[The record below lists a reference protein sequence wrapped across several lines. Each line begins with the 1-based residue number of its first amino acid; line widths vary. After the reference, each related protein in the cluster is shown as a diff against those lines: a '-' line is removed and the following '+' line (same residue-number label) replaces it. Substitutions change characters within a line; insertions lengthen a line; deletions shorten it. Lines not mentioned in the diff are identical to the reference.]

1 MNEKVL
7 IVDNSEAFLLPISR
21 FLSSEGFEVRT
32 ATDGLEALDI
42 LEEFHPD
49 YMFIDLVMPKLRGE
63 KLCNIIK
70 SKKDYQDIFLVIL
83 SGIAAEDI
91 SSCNDYGADACI
103 AKGPFKKMQDYL
115 LKVIKEKNNLTK
127 GTILGMEDVYKRE
140 ITQELLVSGK
150 HNNIVLTNISDG
162 ILEIAVDGKIL
173 SANPKALHI
182 FDKRESDILATDFF
196 TLLPEGAKGPMH
208 DLFEKAVEVRENEP
222 VDYILAIEDRHIVVN
237 VIYVEDHEV
246 TIYIVVLRD
255 ITAYKKIEQDLTRSL
270 EEKEVL
276 LRETFHRIK
285 NNLTMIASLINLES
299 GRLSTKE
306 DKSIFRDIISRIESI
321 SLIHEKLHHS
331 IDMTTI
337 DLSEYLKELVH
348 NIFSVTAQPA
358 DSINI
363 DLDIPS
369 IKVSFNE
376 VVPIALIVSE
386 LLTNAIKY
394 GFPPEWERE
403 KERKEEKRIFLT
415 VSCQDNQC
423 RLTFGDNGVG
433 LPQDFSISSLNTL
446 GLTLVETLTNQMEG
460 KLELSRNGGAV
471 FHITFPVNTHN

>member
-1 MNEKVL
+1 MKEKVL

-21 FLSSEGFEVRT
+21 FLSSQGFEVRT
-32 ATDGLEALDI
+32 AADGLEALDI

-49 YMFIDLVMPKLRGE
+49 CMFIDLVMPKLRGE

-70 SKKDYQDIFLVIL
+70 SKEEYRDIFLVIL

-103 AKGPFKKMQDYL
+103 AKGPFRKMQDYL
-115 LKVIKEKNNLTK
+115 IEVIKEKNNLKK
-127 GTILGMEDVYKRE
+127 GTILGIGDVYKRE
-140 ITQELLVSGK
+140 ITQELLVNGK

-162 ILEIAVDGKIL
+162 ILEIAVNGKIL

-182 FDKRESDILATDFF
+182 FGKKESEILATDFF
-196 TLLPEGAKGPMH
+196 ALLPVGATRPMH
-208 DLFEKAVEVRENEP
+208 DLFEKAVEVPKNEP
-222 VDYILAIEDRHIVVN
+222 VDYILVLEDRHIIVN

-255 ITAYKKIEQDLTRSL
+255 ITGYKKIEQDLTRSL

-299 GRLSTKE
+299 GRLTAKE

-331 IDMTTI
+331 LDMTTI

-348 NIFSVTAQPA
+348 NIFSVTAQA
-358 DSINI
+358 TDVINI
-363 DLDIPS
+363 NLEIPS

-394 GFPPEWERE
+394 GFPPEWD
-403 KERKEEKRIFLT
+403 RKEEKEIFLK
-415 VSCQDNQC
+415 VSCQDKQC
-423 RLTFGDNGVG
+423 RLIFKDNGVG
-433 LPQDFSISSLNTL
+433 LPPDFSISSLNTL
-446 GLTLVETLTNQMEG
+446 GLSLVETLTKQMEG
-460 KLELSRNGGAV
+460 DLKISTEKGVIFR
-471 FHITFPVNTHN
+471 IQFPVSEHN